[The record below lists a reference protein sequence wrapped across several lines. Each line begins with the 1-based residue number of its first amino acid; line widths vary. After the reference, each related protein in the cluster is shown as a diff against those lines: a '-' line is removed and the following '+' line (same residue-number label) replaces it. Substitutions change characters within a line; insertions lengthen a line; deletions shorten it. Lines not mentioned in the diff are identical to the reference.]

1 MNNCFKKIIAI
12 VFVGLLL
19 GTVSYKKDKTDYR
32 AITEVVFKNCDFT
45 LLKSAVVKAD
55 VDDVTQAKTNLS
67 YLATAVLVRVSQGIT
82 NVSSVLSFN
91 KSHTIF
97 ATTNQVFIDADLPTI
112 ALTHLAAPNTFKSKF
127 TYQVLSAKT
136 FASGL
141 VEGQS
146 LSTLNGSNITVG
158 LNSNATVK
166 RTGNTSSSN
175 ITVFNIM
182 VSNGVKN
189 VIDKVLLS

>member
-19 GTVSYKKDKTDYR
+19 GTVSYKKNKTDYR

-55 VDDVTQAKTNLS
+55 VDDVTQAKTNFS

-91 KSHTIF
+91 KSYTVF
-97 ATTNQVFIDADLPTI
+97 ATTNQTFNDEGLPTI
-112 ALTHLAAPNTFKSKF
+112 ALIQLAAPNTFKSIF
-127 TYQVLSAKT
+127 TYQVLSANT
-136 FASGL
+136 FA
-141 VEGQS
+141 EGQS
-146 LSTLNGSNITVG
+146 LSTLNGSNITVD

-166 RTGNTSSSN
+166 RSGNTSSSN
-175 ITVFNIM
+175 ITAFNIM
-182 VSNGVKN
+182 VNNGVEH

>member
-19 GTVSYKKDKTDYR
+19 GTVSYKKNKTDYR

-127 TYQVLSAKT
+127 TYQVLSANT
-136 FASGL
+136 FA
-141 VEGQS
+141 EGQS
-146 LSTLNGSNITVG
+146 LSTLNGSNITVD

-175 ITVFNIM
+175 ITAFNIM
-182 VSNGVKN
+182 VNNGVEH